1 MADANAAS
9 SVEERDDR
17 PVVLICTVGGSP
29 QPIATALRLLR
40 PKVVLFLVSDGR
52 ANESSRSQVDSTKIE
67 YDRASGVYG
76 PGLKF
81 AEGCPATVD
90 ILPLPA
96 DDPDRTY
103 ALCRSHLANARRQYA
118 GHRLIAD
125 YTGGT
130 KSMSAALLMA
140 AFGQPGVEVQF
151 MLGERPDL
159 VQVKSGSEQPQ
170 RMATDFIMAERDF
183 AAAERAVD
191 GYDYAAAQLLLQ
203 ALRDRL
209 RNVETK
215 PPKAFRRRLD
225 RALVWTGVM
234 SDWDAFRH
242 REATERACREAWLR
256 EELEQSGHLETL
268 VALGRREKQA
278 EWVACADL
286 WLNALRRGEQGRY
299 DDAVARLY
307 RLLEAVAQA
316 QLWGRYRL
324 ETGRIAPAELPGSMR
339 ASVFVR
345 KDPENGMEFAQ
356 LALHQTV
363 QLLHARDPHDEFA
376 GAYAGGGAS
385 DNGLEG
391 PRWLA
396 RRNNSILAHG
406 FVSIDRHAW
415 GEARSWIE
423 ISRQAVLPQG

>member
-1 MADANAAS
+1 MGSRMADVQPAS
-9 SVEERDDR
+9 SAEEQDKRS
-17 PVVLICTVGGSP
+17 VVLICTVGGSP
-29 QPIATALRLLR
+29 QPTATALRMLR
-40 PKVVLFLVSDGR
+40 PKVVLFLVSDGG
-52 ANESSRSQVDSTKIE
+52 ADETSRSQVEGTKIE
-67 YDRASGVYG
+67 YDSARGIYG

-96 DDPDRTY
+96 DDPDRAY

-151 MLGERPDL
+151 MLGERTNL
-159 VQVKSGSEQPQ
+159 VQVKSGTEQPQ
-170 RMATDFIMAERDF
+170 RMATDFIMSERDLV
-183 AAAERAVD
+183 AAERAVD
-191 GYDYAAAQLLLQ
+191 CYDYAAAQLLLQ

-209 RNVETK
+209 RTVETR
-215 PPKAFRRRLD
+215 PPKEFRRHLD
-225 RALVWTGVM
+225 RALIWTGVM

-242 REATERACREAWLR
+242 REAAERAGSEAWLR
-256 EELEQSGHLETL
+256 VALDRSSHLEPL
-268 VALGRREKQA
+268 LALAERDKQTG
-278 EWVACADL
+278 WGVCADL

-307 RLLEAVAQA
+307 RLLEAAAQA

-324 ETGRIAPAELPGSMR
+324 EAGRIAPSELPESMR
-339 ASVFVR
+339 ASVFIR
-345 KDPENGMEFAQ
+345 KDPKDGMEFAQ

-363 QLLHARDPHDEFA
+363 KLLHARDPHDEFVET
-376 GAYAGGGAS
+376 YAGGCAS
-385 DNGLEG
+385 ENGLEG
-391 PRWLA
+391 PARLA

-415 GEARSWIE
+415 GR
-423 ISRQAVLPQG
+423 